1 MALKKKK
8 LSIDVPDIGSVV
20 REYDLIRENEK
31 MMKKRKSELATVI
44 KEYADSNGVPDD
56 KGSLLCSNDEYSW
69 GKQIR
74 KSVSLNQEKAL
85 EFLKVSGLDNCITFV
100 EIVNEEELENQF
112 NVGNVTQEDLES
124 ISEIKVSYSTTVTK
138 KEVIEDVEESDL
150 QLASQD
156 KPRNSLFK
164 KRK

>member
-8 LSIDVPDIGSVV
+8 VLMSKEDIGKVIS
-20 REYDLIRENEK
+20 EYDLIRENEK
-31 MMKKRKSELATVI
+31 MMKKRKTELANII
-44 KEYADSNGVPDD
+44 KEYSDKNGVPDD

-85 EFLKVSGLDNCITFV
+85 EFIKENELNDCITTV
-100 EIVNEEELENQF
+100 EVVNEEELENQF
-112 NVGNVTQEDLES
+112 NLGNVTTEDLEN
-124 ISEIKVSYSTTVTK
+124 ISDIKISYSTVVTK
-138 KEVIEDVEESDL
+138 KEVIEDAEEYEL
-150 QLASQD
+150 KLASQD
-156 KPRNSLFK
+156 KPKSLFK